1 MRQVS
6 AVTVHPPSKASSC
19 EPSYG
24 SRNTGVKKTD
34 ILVLLVLIDFV
45 LPVLKG
51 PRPYSPQTL
60 LPISLLHPSPLVL
73 VSSTKYNVR
82 LR

>member
-6 AVTVHPPSKASSC
+6 AVIVYPPSKASSC
-19 EPSYG
+19 ELSYG
-24 SRNTGVKKTD
+24 SKNTGVKKTD

-60 LPISLLHPSPLVL
+60 LPISLLYPSLLVL
-73 VSSTKYNVR
+73 VLSTKCDVVKE
-82 LR
+82 